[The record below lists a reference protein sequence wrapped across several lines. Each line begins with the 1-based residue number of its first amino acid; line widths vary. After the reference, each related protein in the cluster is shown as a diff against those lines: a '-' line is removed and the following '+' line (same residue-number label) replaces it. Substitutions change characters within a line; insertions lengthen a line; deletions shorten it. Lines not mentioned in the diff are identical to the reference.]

1 MKIMKIMEIMK
12 IMIIYLLIKIKIL
25 KLILKMIL
33 IMKNTN
39 HLKDIY
45 ILNIQYLSE
54 IHWKKDFIFLFL
66 LIILDFRKYAK
77 ILIMKLF

>member
-45 ILNIQYLSE
+45 ILNVQYLSE
-54 IHWKKDFIFLFL
+54 IHWKKDFIF
-66 LIILDFRKYAK
+66 
-77 ILIMKLF
+77 